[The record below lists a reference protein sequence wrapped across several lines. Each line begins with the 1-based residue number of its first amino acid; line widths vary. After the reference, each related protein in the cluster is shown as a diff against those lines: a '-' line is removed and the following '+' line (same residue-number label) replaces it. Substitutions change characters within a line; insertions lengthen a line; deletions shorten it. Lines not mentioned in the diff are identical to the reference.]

1 MKKNQ
6 INTSLIIGAFLVII
20 FGFMLFTFQVR
31 EGEVA
36 IKTRFGKA
44 VLYDDLYVE
53 GDTLPD
59 GKAVGDV
66 KTKKLTLAP
75 VCTYACPG
83 LCTMYTYSTNE
94 SRALSGPSSRPVRA
108 MPNQSSSRCSSRG
121 ESATRATVFRQTFS
135 GDQAKAD
142 AVLRGQ
148 GAQRPKCRD
157 RRVRFQRTW

>member
-66 KTKKLTLAP
+66 KRYVEGDTLPRLTLAP
-75 VCTYACPG
+75 RFALTPALACARCTHI
-83 LCTMYTYSTNE
+83 
-94 SRALSGPSSRPVRA
+94 
-108 MPNQSSSRCSSRG
+108 
-121 ESATRATVFRQTFS
+121 RQTNPE
-135 GDQAKAD
+135 
-142 AVLRGQ
+142 L
-148 GAQRPKCRD
+148 
-157 RRVRFQRTW
+157 